1 MTNRSPEEAELGS
14 AARAL
19 RAAHVAIAA
28 VELSALGYIWFCA
41 LSGRRDRALAT
52 SIGILATEGVG
63 LIIGKGNCPLGPLQ
77 RYVGDP
83 KPMFELFLPPRAA
96 KAAVPILA
104 GISLAGIG
112 TVAWRSRTDIGSSLK
127 QRASRLAIR

>member
-1 MTNRSPEEAELGS
+1 MTGRSRAEPELGQ

-19 RAAHVAIAA
+19 RTAHVAIAA

-83 KPMFELFLPPRAA
+83 TPMFELFLPPRAA

-104 GISLAGIG
+104 GVSLAGIG
-112 TVAWRSRTDIGSSLK
+112 AIAWRSRTDIGRYLRH
-127 QRASRLAIR
+127 RA